1 MIIFPSFLGAVV
13 FVKCSINDKQS
24 CGKYIMYLTNASTE
38 QYYAIVNNAIAR
50 IPQNVTRKEAKRILT
65 YTERHHIIPKSMG
78 GSDDHAN
85 LVWFCNTTG

>member
-38 QYYAIVNNAIAR
+38 QYYAI
-50 IPQNVTRKEAKRILT
+50 
-65 YTERHHIIPKSMG
+65 
-78 GSDDHAN
+78 
-85 LVWFCNTTG
+85 